1 MNVPFR
7 IYGSAAAEA
16 PNGDIEKKFLKA
28 ALEKNMQQLPGH
40 RSVGGIRAS
49 IYNAMPLEGV
59 EALVAFMK
67 EFAKE
72 NSQ

>member
-7 IYGSAAAEA
+7 IYASADEAA
-16 PNGDIEKKFLKA
+16 PSGDLEKAFLKG
-28 ALEKNMQQLPGH
+28 ALERNMQQLPGH

-59 EALVAFMK
+59 EALIAYMN
-67 EFAKE
+67 EFYAANKK
-72 NSQ
+72 